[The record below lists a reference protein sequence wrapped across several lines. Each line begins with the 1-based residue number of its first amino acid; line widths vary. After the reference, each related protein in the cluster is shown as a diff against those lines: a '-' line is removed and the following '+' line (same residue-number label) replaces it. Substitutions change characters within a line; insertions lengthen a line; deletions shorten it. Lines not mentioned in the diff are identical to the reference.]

1 VHQPKSEQVHRI
13 PSIRSNGM
21 TYEEIFINNRKWVE
35 SKQRADAGFFQKLA
49 TGQKPEFLFIGCS
62 DSRVTAEEMM
72 GAGPGDIF
80 IHRNIANLVPN
91 NDICSAAV
99 VEYSISHLRVKHIIV
114 CGHYVC
120 GGVKAAMQ
128 AQDLGILNPW
138 LRNIRDVY
146 RLHKDELGAIA
157 DLEARYDRLVELN
170 IQEQCLNVVKMAS
183 FQKSFL
189 ETGRP
194 EIHGWVFDV
203 KSGNL
208 IDLKIDIRNLVS
220 SIREIYDLGTTKK

>member
-1 VHQPKSEQVHRI
+1 
-13 PSIRSNGM
+13 M
-21 TYEEIFINNRKWVE
+21 TYEDIFINNKKWSE
-35 SKQRADAGFFQKLA
+35 AKRRGDPEFFHKLA
-49 TGQKPEFLFIGCS
+49 TGQRPEFLFIGCS

-91 NDICSAAV
+91 NDICSSAV
-99 VEYSISHLRVKHIIV
+99 VEYSVSHLRVKHIIV
-114 CGHYVC
+114 CGHYIC

-146 RLHKDELGAIA
+146 RLHKDELRSIT
-157 DLEARYDRLVELN
+157 DEEARYDRLVELN
-170 IQEQCLNVVKMAS
+170 IQEQCLNVIKMAVW
-183 FQKSFL
+183 QKSYL
-189 ETGRP
+189 QTGGP
-194 EIHGWVFDV
+194 EVHGWVFDV
-203 KSGNL
+203 KLGR
-208 IDLKIDIRNLVS
+208 IVDLKIDIKGLVA